1 MMKFLDLL
9 LLLRAL
15 GIISKNRD
23 KKVVI
28 KEFINGLRKSFS
40 GKDYLRDINQCDKCG
55 KPSFFGT
62 CLKCETDEAYRGWE
76 KKHDKK

>member
-1 MMKFLDLL
+1 MMMFLDRLL
-9 LLLRAL
+9 WQQAL
-15 GIISKNRD
+15 GLISKNRN

-55 KPSFFGT
+55 RPSFFGT
-62 CLKCETDEAYRGWE
+62 CLKCETDEAYRGWGKKNE
-76 KKHDKK
+76 K

>member
-1 MMKFLDLL
+1 MILL
-9 LLLRAL
+9 LGLSL
-15 GIISKNRD
+15 GILSKD
-23 KKVVI
+23 SHKKVMI

-55 KPSFFGT
+55 RPSFFAT

-76 KKHDKK
+76 KKNEK

>member
-1 MMKFLDLL
+1 MTKLLDQL

-15 GIISKNRD
+15 GLISKNRN

-40 GKDYLRDINQCDKCG
+40 GKDYLRNINQCDKCG
-55 KPSFFGT
+55 KPSFFSS
-62 CLKCETDEAYRGWE
+62 CLLCETEEAYRGWGKDE
-76 KKHDKK
+76 K

>member
-1 MMKFLDLL
+1 MMMFLDQLL
-9 LLLRAL
+9 LQQAL
-15 GIISKNRD
+15 GILSKNRN

-55 KPSFFGT
+55 RPSFFGT
-62 CLKCETDEAYRGWE
+62 CLKCETDEAYRGWGKKNE
-76 KKHDKK
+76 K

>member
-1 MMKFLDLL
+1 M
-9 LLLRAL
+9 
-15 GIISKNRD
+15 
-23 KKVVI
+23 I

>member
-1 MMKFLDLL
+1 MMIFLDLL
-9 LLLRAL
+9 LLQQAL
-15 GIISKNRD
+15 GILSKNRN

-55 KPSFFGT
+55 KPSFFSS
-62 CLKCETDEAYRGWE
+62 CLLCETEEAFRGW
-76 KKHDKK
+76 DKK